1 MNNGIKTAKVNGL
14 TVYQVVIKGTVM
26 NTYLSEAA
34 AKSYILRLVNS
45 LNK

>member
-1 MNNGIKTAKVNGL
+1 MIKQVKVNGL
-14 TVYQVVIKGTVM
+14 TVYQVVVRGVVL
-26 NTYLSEAA
+26 NTYMSEQA